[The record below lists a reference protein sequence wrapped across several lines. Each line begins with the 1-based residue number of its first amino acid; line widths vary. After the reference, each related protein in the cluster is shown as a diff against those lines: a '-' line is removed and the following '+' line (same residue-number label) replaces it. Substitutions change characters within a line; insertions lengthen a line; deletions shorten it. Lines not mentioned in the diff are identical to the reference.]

1 VSAVQQLQRW
11 SWLLASAILVVA
23 CSKDKAVDQPAKL
36 TPFAPTLRVEHL
48 WSTTVD
54 DKKAEPLRL
63 GLGLAIDGGRIY
75 AAGHKGDVVSLDP
88 KNGRLLWRAHTKAPL
103 SGGTAAGADLVVIGT
118 SDGRLF
124 ALGAA
129 DGKTRWEVRINGEVL
144 APVAISEKLIAVRT
158 GDGKLR
164 GLSPTDGHELW
175 MQEQQ
180 VPRLSLRGT
189 SSPVIV
195 GDTVLCGFDNGK
207 VMSINGGDGSLLWEA
222 TVTPPHGRTELE
234 RLADIDAA
242 VLVAGQNVYT
252 VGFQG
257 RVAMLAL
264 DTGQVW
270 WSHELSSYRG
280 MSLDEETLYVATAE
294 GEVVALRA
302 RTGAEIWRQG
312 VLLHR
317 GLSAPADMSDAI
329 VVGDFQGYVHWLD
342 KASGALMARTKAGGA
357 RISNAPLVIGNVV
370 LVQTDRGQ
378 ISAYRVTALGGAAAR
393 KAAAAAPLPAAPA
406 PAAPTPSPEAAPAP
420 APAPE
425 TPEGK

>member
-1 VSAVQQLQRW
+1 
-11 SWLLASAILVVA
+11 
-23 CSKDKAVDQPAKL
+23 
-36 TPFAPTLRVEHL
+36 
-48 WSTTVD
+48 
-54 DKKAEPLRL
+54 
-63 GLGLAIDGGRIY
+63 
-75 AAGHKGDVVSLDP
+75 
-88 KNGRLLWRAHTKAPL
+88 
-103 SGGTAAGADLVVIGT
+103 
-118 SDGRLF
+118 
-124 ALGAA
+124 
-129 DGKTRWEVRINGEVL
+129 
-144 APVAISEKLIAVRT
+144 
-158 GDGKLR
+158 
-164 GLSPTDGHELW
+164 
-175 MQEQQ
+175 
-180 VPRLSLRGT
+180 
-189 SSPVIV
+189 
-195 GDTVLCGFDNGK
+195 
-207 VMSINGGDGSLLWEA
+207 
-222 TVTPPHGRTELE
+222 
-234 RLADIDAA
+234 
-242 VLVAGQNVYT
+242 
-252 VGFQG
+252 
-257 RVAMLAL
+257 
-264 DTGQVW
+264 
-270 WSHELSSYRG
+270 